1 MLRFSALINGTVCFR
16 LLWWCREIHGCN
28 DLYPSLRV
36 SICPLSVISATS
48 TFLTHARGEAYMPQ
62 CIRRCHGMH
71 AWLSPLVSLAERSG
85 ATVESQVAGA
95 LVDLRG
101 TRSHAKGELLS
112 TVSHTQ
118 DTQGFERGF
127 GGHASMERSCLM
139 GGGGCWIHMRS
150 VYLNSW

>member
-101 TRSHAKGELLS
+101 TRSHAKGRTAKHCFAYTRYTRLRTRFRRTCL
-112 TVSHTQ
+112 HGTQ
-118 DTQGFERGF
+118 
-127 GGHASMERSCLM
+127 LPY
-139 GGGGCWIHMRS
+139 GGGGGLLDSHAFQFI
-150 VYLNSW
+150 